1 MRISELMLL
10 HWFDRKTGRSFS
22 VLVIGFSHIY
32 SNIRVPKRPN
42 ASDTG
47 DQPPEAGP

>member
-22 VLVIGFSHIY
+22 VLVIGFSLYI
-32 SNIRVPKRPN
+32 
-42 ASDTG
+42 
-47 DQPPEAGP
+47 